1 MCRLLGLIAN
11 KAVDLEFSLGR
22 FKKYAAS
29 NQDGWGIGWY
39 ENGKTKVY
47 KEAGLASDD
56 PAYDQRSKEV
66 RSKIIIAHVRQA
78 TEGESAR
85 VNSHP
90 FQYESWLFAHNGSVS
105 RESLLGRLAETYK
118 KGIKGQ
124 TDSEVYFRWILQCI
138 SEKGNVPEGIKK
150 ALAEIA
156 GRNGS
161 KGTGGLNFLMSDGLS
176 LYAFRFSSPGSLNYY
191 SLYYLF
197 RNPGDRQPSEFISKE
212 TSALVRS
219 KSLAGERAVLVCSEK
234 LTDENWQAI
243 KPGQLLVVG
252 PDLELQ
258 TSQLLNV

>member
-1 MCRLLGLIAN
+1 MCRLLGLMAN
-11 KAVDLEFSLGR
+11 KAVYLEFSLGR

-29 NQDGWGIGWY
+29 NRDGWGIGWY
-39 ENGKTKVY
+39 ENGKTMVY
-47 KEAGLASDD
+47 KEAVVASED

-66 RSKIIIAHVRQA
+66 HSKIIIAHVRKAIQ
-78 TEGESAR
+78 GEPAR

-90 FQYESWLFAHNGSVS
+90 FQKDNWIFAHNGSVP
-105 RESLLGRLAETYK
+105 RERLLGRLTETYK
-118 KGIKGQ
+118 KDIEGQ

-138 SEKGNVPEGIKK
+138 SEKGSTVEGIKK

-156 GRNGS
+156 RTNDS
-161 KGTGGLNFLMSDGLS
+161 NDSGGLNFLMSDGLR

-197 RNPGDRQPSEFISKE
+197 RDQVEKRPSEFISKE

-219 KSLAGERAVLVCSEK
+219 KSLAGERAVLICSEK
-234 LTDENWQAI
+234 LTDEKWQAI

-252 PDLELQ
+252 PDLGFQ
-258 TSQLLNV
+258 TSQLLNC

>member
-1 MCRLLGLIAN
+1 MCRLLGLMAN
-11 KAVDLEFSLGR
+11 QAVDLEFSLGR

-29 NQDGWGIGWY
+29 NRDGWGIGWY
-39 ENGKTKVY
+39 ESGKTMVY

-66 RSKIIIAHVRQA
+66 RSKIIIAHVRKAIQ
-78 TEGESAR
+78 GEQAR

-90 FQYESWLFAHNGSVS
+90 FQYENWLFAHNGSVS
-105 RESLLGRLAETYK
+105 RESLLGWLTETYK
-118 KGIKGQ
+118 KDINGQ
-124 TDSEVYFRWILQCI
+124 TDSEVYFHWILQCVR
-138 SEKGNVPEGIKK
+138 EKGNVVEGIKT

-156 GRNGS
+156 RTKDSNDS
-161 KGTGGLNFLMSDGLS
+161 GGLNFLMSDGLG

-252 PDLELQ
+252 PDLGLQ
-258 TSQLLNV
+258 TSQLLNC

>member
-29 NQDGWGIGWY
+29 NRDGWGIGWY
-39 ENGKTKVY
+39 ESGKTMVY

-78 TEGESAR
+78 TEGEPAR

-105 RESLLGRLAETYK
+105 RGSLLSRLTETYK
-118 KGIKGQ
+118 RDTEGQ
-124 TDSEVYFRWILQCI
+124 TDSEVYFHWILQCVR
-138 SEKGNVPEGIKK
+138 EKGNAVEGIKK
-150 ALAEIA
+150 ALAEISPT
-156 GRNGS
+156 NDS
-161 KGTGGLNFLMSDGLS
+161 NDTSGLNFLMSDGLR
-176 LYAFRFSSPGSLNYY
+176 LYAFRFSSPGSLNHY

-197 RNPGDRQPSEFISKE
+197 RDQVKKRPSEFISKE
-212 TSALVRS
+212 TSALGRS

-234 LTDENWQAI
+234 LTNENWKAI

-252 PDLELQ
+252 PDLGLQ
-258 TSQLLNV
+258 TSQLLNC